1 MTLPNTS
8 ELGVYQLTTWKHF
21 WRPQIKLDQWCQ
33 RQPLWN
39 QSMMFEK
46 QSYSNLR
53 QKYLRSKITLNYWGP
68 DGSGDILETD

>member
-1 MTLPNTS
+1 
-8 ELGVYQLTTWKHF
+8 
-21 WRPQIKLDQWCQ
+21 
-33 RQPLWN
+33 
-39 QSMMFEK
+39 MMFEK